1 VDARLPE
8 PRQRWRLVVARDA
21 AARDMLH
28 RDIVV
33 AWETGLL
40 GSGLPVSVSE
50 TATPRP
56 RIAFAAQAPVG
67 MLAERELI
75 DVTLTE
81 LRRIHDVRATVEAA
95 APAGYRL
102 VDLYDVW
109 LSSPTLA
116 SVVTAGEY
124 RATVAADDGER
135 STGTSAGGLAA
146 ADVRRGI
153 EALLAADRIDV
164 VRTRGHG
171 QVTIDIRPH
180 IHALHLVGEGPA
192 DAPVRLAMRLRL
204 GGEGGIGR
212 PDEVVAAL
220 GKRLGVRLTARDVTR
235 ERIVLADDP
244 DAEHA
249 RSTAHG

>member
-1 VDARLPE
+1 
-8 PRQRWRLVVARDA
+8 VA
-21 AARDMLH
+21 
-28 RDIVV
+28 
-33 AWETGLL
+33 AWESGLV
-40 GSGLPVSVSE
+40 GSGLPVSLSE

-56 RIAFAAQAPVG
+56 RVSFAAQAPIG

-75 DVTLTE
+75 DVVLTE

-116 SVVTAGEY
+116 SLVTAGEY
-124 RATVAADDGER
+124 RATVEVDEGQPAGRPSDADLR
-135 STGTSAGGLAA
+135 AGI
-146 ADVRRGI
+146 D
-153 EALLAADRIDV
+153 ALFAADRIEV
-164 VRTRGHG
+164 VRAKGHG
-171 QVTIDIRPH
+171 EVTIDIRPH
-180 IHALHLVGEGPA
+180 VHRLRLVGEGPA
-192 DAPVRLAMRLRL
+192 SFELAMRLRL

-220 GKRLGVRLTARDVTR
+220 GERLGRRLTARDVTR